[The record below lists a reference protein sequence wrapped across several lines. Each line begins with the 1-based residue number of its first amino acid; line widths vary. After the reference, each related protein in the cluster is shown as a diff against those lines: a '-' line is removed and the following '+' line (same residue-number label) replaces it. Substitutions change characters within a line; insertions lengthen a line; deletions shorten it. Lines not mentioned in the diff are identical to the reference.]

1 MSDMMQPFDQ
11 AWALLK
17 QNDMSPCPT
26 CNGLGQVL
34 DTPMQSPFLGQGGNP
49 EPDMN
54 ISMQPCRQCNG
65 TGVALED
72 RIHPGQPGAPYDER
86 ARGIYDPE
94 LPSVMTQYHRD
105 GTPTNRGIPMYGQ
118 NQNPAA
124 DIFRRSEPFD
134 TAWELLDAP

>member
-1 MSDMMQPFDQ
+1 MQPFDQ
-11 AWALLK
+11 AWTLLK
-17 QNDMSPCPT
+17 QNDMSPCPA

-72 RIHPGQPGAPYDER
+72 RIHPGQPDRAPEIR
-86 ARGIYDPE
+86 ARGVYDPE
-94 LPSVMTQYHRD
+94 LPSVMTQYYRD
-105 GTPTNRGIPMYGQ
+105 GTPANFGIPMYGQ

-134 TAWELLDAP
+134 AAWKLLDAP

>member
-1 MSDMMQPFDQ
+1 MMKPFDQ
-11 AWALLK
+11 AWTLLK
-17 QNDMSPCPT
+17 QNDMSPCPA

-72 RIHPGQPGAPYDER
+72 RIHPGQPDRAPEIR
-86 ARGIYDPE
+86 ARGVYDPE
-94 LPSVMTQYHRD
+94 LPSVMTQYYRD
-105 GTPTNRGIPMYGQ
+105 GTPANFGIPMYGQ

-124 DIFRRSEPFD
+124 DIFRISEPFD
-134 TAWELLDAP
+134 AAWKLLDAP